1 MNISEIDI
9 KDAWQIEPTRHRDD
23 RGWFQEWYKHSSLL
37 SLTGFDFAPVQANI
51 SHSSRG
57 TIRGI
62 HYSIAPAGQA
72 KLVTVLAGEIDD
84 YVIDIRPTSPTFGKW
99 QRIRL
104 SAENGCSV
112 LLSSHLGH
120 AFHALSDNTV
130 VNYLVSAEY
139 NPAAEHGITPM
150 CPHLAIEWADTNS
163 YLLAPKDEAAPDLL
177 TQRTNGLLPL
187 VV

>member
-1 MNISEIDI
+1 MNISELDI
-9 KDAWQIEPTRHRDD
+9 KDAWRIEPTRHRDG
-23 RGWFQEWYKHSSLL
+23 RGWFQEWYKHSALL

-62 HYSIAPAGQA
+62 HYSIAPTGQA

-84 YVIDIRPTSPTFGKW
+84 YVVDIRPASPTFGKW
-99 QRIRL
+99 HRIRL
-104 SAENGCSV
+104 SADNGCSV
-112 LLSSHLGH
+112 LLSPHLGH

-139 NPAAEHGITPM
+139 NPTAEHGITPM
-150 CPHLAIEWADTNS
+150 CPHLAIEWDDTGG
-163 YLLAPKDEAAPDLL
+163 YKLAPKDEEAPDLL
-177 TQRTNGLLPL
+177 TQRDNSLLPNPL
-187 VV
+187 